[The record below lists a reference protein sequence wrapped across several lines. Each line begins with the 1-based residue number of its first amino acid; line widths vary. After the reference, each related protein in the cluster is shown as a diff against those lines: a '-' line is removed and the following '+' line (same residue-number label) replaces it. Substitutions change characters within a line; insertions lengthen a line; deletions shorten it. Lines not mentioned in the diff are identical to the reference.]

1 MYALGV
7 VLLAATLVEPPARD
21 STAGTRVTILVDA
34 FGGRA
39 DLRLDW
45 GFAALVEHGGRRIL
59 FDTGNQA
66 DVLAHNAAALG
77 IDLKDLDFVV
87 VSHRHGDHTDGLHH
101 LRQVNPRIRVY
112 APNDEYFGG
121 LTPPKLFRRPA
132 VELPDSMR
140 YFAGQP
146 PGRVAHGTPWRG
158 LDITLVERTLAV
170 APGIRVVFAGGERS
184 GTGDIPELAL
194 AIDTPEGQVLLVGCA
209 HPGLQ
214 AMLEAADARSRP
226 VALLAGGFHWAV
238 LPDSEITHLATELR
252 DEWRIRAVAPGHCTS
267 EPGFVA
273 LRKAFGRRHRYAGV
287 GSALLVP

>member
-1 MYALGV
+1 MYPIGV
-7 VLLAATLVEPPARD
+7 VLLAATLLEPPPGD
-21 STAGTRVTILVDA
+21 STTGTRITILVDA
-34 FGGRA
+34 FGGRS

-45 GFAALVEHGGRRIL
+45 GFAALVEHEGRRIL

-66 DVLAHNAAALG
+66 EVLAHNAAALD
-77 IDLKDLDFVV
+77 IDLTDLDFVV

-101 LRQVNPRIRVY
+101 LRQVNPRVRVY

-121 LTPPKLFRRPA
+121 LTPPRLFRRPA
-132 VELPDSMR
+132 LGLPDSMR

-146 PGRVAHGTPWRG
+146 PERVAHGTPWRG
-158 LDITLVERTLAV
+158 LDITLVERTQPL
-170 APGIRVVFAGGERS
+170 APGIRVILAGGGRS
-184 GTGDIPELAL
+184 GMGAIPELAL
-194 AIDTPEGQVLLVGCA
+194 AIDTPEGQLLLVGCA

-214 AMLEAADARSRP
+214 AILAAADARSRP

-238 LPDSEITHLATELR
+238 LPDSGITGLATELR
-252 DEWRIRAVAPGHCTS
+252 DSWRIRAVAPGHCTS

-287 GSALLVP
+287 GSALVLP